1 MLQSE
6 QLAFKIANTDSFGLK
21 EGEGLLT
28 YDGEHLSMEIQEKDA
43 LLGVYKSEVKEYE
56 ISLDAIN
63 SISFKKKFFS
73 AQLTIQA
80 NSMKEL
86 AHIPGMEQG
95 KLTLKIAKKNAD
107 KAKKLQSLVNVYLS
121 EQRLRDIDIDN

>member
-6 QLAFKIANTDSFGLK
+6 QVAFKIPNTDSFGLK

-43 LLGVYKSEVKEYE
+43 LLGVYKTEVQEYK
-56 ISLDAIN
+56 ISPDAIN

-80 NSMKEL
+80 NSMKEFS
-86 AHIPGMEQG
+86 HIPGMEQG
-95 KLTLKIAKKNAD
+95 KLTLKIAKKDAE
-107 KAKKLQSLVNVYLS
+107 KAKRLQSLVNLSLS
-121 EQRLRDIDIDN
+121 EQRLRDMEN